1 MVKEKALEPVNN
13 NNLSIGLIFGLV
25 TQGAAIVWTV
35 SMMMSDIEDNREDI
49 IKNQL
54 NIQRLNLAVQTQ
66 AISNARIDENIK
78 AIRDIMERSPWD

>member
-1 MVKEKALEPVNN
+1 MSEHNTVTDWH
-13 NNLSIGLIFGLV
+13 LSKTVPIGLIVGLI

-49 IKNQL
+49 IKTQL

-78 AIRDIMERSPWD
+78 AIRDIMERSP

>member
-49 IKNQL
+49 IKTQL
-54 NIQRLNLAVQTQ
+54 NIQRLTLAVQTQ

-78 AIRDIMERSPWD
+78 AIRDIMERSP

>member
-1 MVKEKALEPVNN
+1 MADKKALESVNN

-49 IKNQL
+49 IKTQL

-66 AISNARIDENIK
+66 AISN
-78 AIRDIMERSPWD
+78 MERSP

>member
-1 MVKEKALEPVNN
+1 MVKEKSLEPVNN

-49 IKNQL
+49 IKTQL

-78 AIRDIMERSPWD
+78 AIRDIMERSP

>member
-1 MVKEKALEPVNN
+1 MADKKALEPVNN

-35 SMMMSDIEDNREDI
+35 SMMMSDIEANREDI
-49 IKNQL
+49 IKTQL

-78 AIRDIMERSPWD
+78 AIRDIMERSP

>member
-1 MVKEKALEPVNN
+1 MADEKALEPVNN

-49 IKNQL
+49 IKTQL

-78 AIRDIMERSPWD
+78 AIRDIMERSP

>member
-1 MVKEKALEPVNN
+1 MADKKALESVNN

-49 IKNQL
+49 IKTQL

-78 AIRDIMERSPWD
+78 AIRDIMERSP

>member
-1 MVKEKALEPVNN
+1 MPQVTPANISV
-13 NNLSIGLIFGLV
+13 GLIVGLL

-35 SMMMSDIEDNREDI
+35 SMMMSDIEDNRDEI
-49 IKNQL
+49 LANQA

-78 AIRDIMERSPWD
+78 AIRDIMERPLP

>member
-1 MVKEKALEPVNN
+1 MSNEKSLRPINN
-13 NNLSIGLIFGLV
+13 NNLSIGLILGLI

-35 SMMMSDIEDNREDI
+35 SMMMSDIEANREDI
-49 IKNQL
+49 VENQL

-78 AIRDIMERSPWD
+78 AIRDIMERRP

>member
-1 MVKEKALEPVNN
+1 MPNEKSLKPINN
-13 NNLSIGLIFGLV
+13 NNLSIGLILGLV

-35 SMMMSDIEDNREDI
+35 SMMMSDIEANREDI
-49 IKNQL
+49 VESQL

-78 AIRDIMERSPWD
+78 AIRDIMERRP

>member
-78 AIRDIMERSPWD
+78 AIRDIMERSP

>member
-1 MVKEKALEPVNN
+1 MAGEKSLEPVNN

-49 IKNQL
+49 IKTQL

-78 AIRDIMERSPWD
+78 AIRDIMERSP

>member
-1 MVKEKALEPVNN
+1 MSNEKSLRPINN
-13 NNLSIGLIFGLV
+13 NNLSIGLILGLV

-35 SMMMSDIEDNREDI
+35 SMMMSDIEANREDI
-49 IKNQL
+49 VESQL

-78 AIRDIMERSPWD
+78 AIRDIMERRP

>member
-1 MVKEKALEPVNN
+1 MADEKALEPVNN

-35 SMMMSDIEDNREDI
+35 SMMMSDIEANREDI
-49 IKNQL
+49 IKTQL

-78 AIRDIMERSPWD
+78 AIRDIMERSP

>member
-49 IKNQL
+49 IKTQL

-78 AIRDIMERSPWD
+78 AIRDIMERSP